1 LELGRRLTPINSVRR
16 LTLFKEHDIVMKKA
30 FAVAVL
36 AVCTLP
42 AGAAAQNAADP
53 TKMVQMF
60 SVPLKLDGATMQ
72 VIILND
78 RTVEALFPQ
87 SQAKAALRTKGRMTT
102 LLLVQGKATKDFEF
116 DPTLKVEQKG
126 KTLEGKASSMKNFT
140 AGKVPKGESIQG
152 MVELPEKVDLYA
164 PFKVTLNGKTVEF
177 RLNEDDVR
185 DYGNR

>member
-1 LELGRRLTPINSVRR
+1 MLEPLRW
-16 LTLFKEHDIVMKKA
+16 LTLSKEHDIVMKTA
-30 FAVAVL
+30 FALAVL

-42 AGAAAQNAADP
+42 AGAGAQSAADP
-53 TKMVQMF
+53 AKMVQMF

-102 LLLVQGKATKDFEF
+102 LFLVQGKATKDFEF

-126 KTLEGKASSMKNFT
+126 KTFEGKASSMKNFT

-152 MVELPEKVDLYA
+152 MVELPEKVDLYE
-164 PFKVTLNGKTVEF
+164 PFKVTLSGKTVEF

>member
-1 LELGRRLTPINSVRR
+1 M
-16 LTLFKEHDIVMKKA
+16 MKKA
-30 FAVAVL
+30 FALAVL
-36 AVCTLP
+36 AVRTLP
-42 AGAAAQNAADP
+42 ASAGAQNNAADP
-53 TKMVQMF
+53 AKMVQMF
-60 SVPLKLDGATMQ
+60 SAPLKLDGATMQ

-102 LLLVQGKATKDFEF
+102 LFLVQGKATKDFEF

-126 KTLEGKASSMKNFT
+126 KTFEGKASSMKNFT

-152 MVELPEKVDLYA
+152 MVELPEKVDLYE
-164 PFKVTLNGKTVEF
+164 PFKVTLSGKTVEF
-177 RLNEDDVR
+177 RLSEDDVR